1 MNRILINYKFA
12 LKTYPLMGERIKEDF
27 SFYFQYEGDNE
38 RSYIR
43 IDEN

>member
-1 MNRILINYKFA
+1 MR
-12 LKTYPLMGERIKEDF
+12 ERIKDAF